1 MTTSATPTSRRRLF
15 ALLGIA
21 VLLLLA
27 FVGLARVRGLV
38 HSLTRGRERTSI
50 TQELVAERVRSVAKL
65 VSTEQT
71 IRDVVLYENTWYGS
85 TKRSLVVV
93 TGKLLA
99 GIDLKRGSDVIMDSA
114 TRRITITIPPAELL
128 AIDIEGITTYDE
140 RQGWWNPFRPA
151 DRDAIYREV
160 RTKLAQA
167 GRDARLVE
175 KANESAKTML
185 ETMFSVDGWTAEV
198 VFRPVLEPST
208 PG

>member
-1 MTTSATPTSRRRLF
+1 MAPLRPRWLLPVAAT
-15 ALLGIA
+15 ALLA
-21 VLLLLA
+21 LA
-27 FVGLARVRGLV
+27 AFAYLRGMLR
-38 HSLTRGRERTSI
+38 LTAERLDRTTM
-50 TQELVAERVRSVAKL
+50 TQELVAERVQSVAKL

-71 IRDVVLYENTWYGS
+71 VRDVVLYENTWYGS

-99 GIDLKRGSDVIMDSA
+99 GIDLQRGSDVIIDSA

-128 AIDIEGITTYDE
+128 AIDITGITTYDE
-140 RQGWWNPFRPA
+140 KQGWWNPFRPA
-151 DRDAIYREV
+151 DRDAIYRQV
-160 RTKLAQA
+160 RLKLAQA

-198 VFRPVLEPST
+198 VLRPVLLPASQ
-208 PG
+208 